1 MPINW
6 RRDPFTGQ
14 DQSVLRTDR
23 HTVPANSPF
32 YAPLLEIPRQDSP
45 STLTVKGAGS
55 SVDVAAQEDA
65 YVYEGSPTTNYGS
78 SGILVTGRDGT
89 GAFYKYRALLK
100 VDLSAYSG
108 PVDRALLWVYNQTVG
123 SSGFPN
129 ANEIGAHAVTA
140 AWSAGSVTWD
150 TQPAHNLVATATV
163 TLYGEGWYAL
173 DITTLVNAWLAG
185 SSVNHG
191 ILLKHTNEISVT
203 DSTRNL
209 SSLEGANDPRI
220 ELTLPGTT
228 YQEVSVG
235 TAPGPGEFS
244 CNYEQAWLRFH
255 SSAASEAVDATF
267 YGTGSP
273 VDAGDAGD
281 ISKIIGSGTNGVLE
295 VLTGTTSLA
304 PGVYSYT
311 SLRVAPGATLTC
323 NGGGPLIIGVTG
335 DATIEGTV
343 DLDGKGYAG
352 GAAGFRGQGFGG
364 LGGGA
369 GGTSSGGGGGG
380 SSTAGTNG
388 GGSAAGAGGDAHPS
402 RPGLLWPWS
411 PPLCGGGGGGSTAA
425 AGGAG
430 GGCLLLQ
437 VRGTLTIRTTAVLQA
452 RGAAAGGSNAG
463 GGGGGVFWLRA
474 PVRTIGATP
483 SVTGGAGNG
492 SGGAGAPGWWTE
504 EGL

>member
-32 YAPLLEIPRQDSP
+32 YVPLLEIPRQDSP
-45 STLTVKGAGS
+45 SSLVVKGAGT
-55 SVDVAAQEDA
+55 SVDQDASEDS
-65 YVYEGSPTTNYGS
+65 YVYEGNPTTNYGP
-78 SGILVTGRDGT
+78 SGILVTGRDGI
-89 GAFYKYRALLK
+89 GAFYKYRGLMK
-100 VDLSAYSG
+100 VDLSAFTG
-108 PVDRALLWVYNQTVG
+108 PVDRALLWVYNLTVG

-129 ANEIGAHAVTA
+129 ANEIGAHAISATWA
-140 AWSAGSVTWD
+140 AGTVTWNS
-150 TQPAHNLVATATV
+150 QPAHNPVAAATV
-163 TLYGEGWYAL
+163 TLYGEGWYAM
-173 DITTLVNAWLAG
+173 DITALVNAWLAG
-185 SSVNHG
+185 TTPNHG

-203 DSTRNL
+203 DSTRNM
-209 SSLEGANDPRI
+209 SSLEGSQNPHLQ
-220 ELTLPGTT
+220 LTLPGDS

-235 TAPGPGEFS
+235 TAPGPGEVAF
-244 CNYEQAWLRFH
+244 NYEQAWARFH
-255 SSAASEAVDATF
+255 DSAASEAVDITMW
-267 YGTGSP
+267 GTGSP
-273 VDAGDAGD
+273 IDGDDAGD
-281 ISKIIGSGTNGVLE
+281 ISKIIGSGVNGSLE

-304 PGVYSYT
+304 PGIYSYS
-311 SLRVAPGATLTC
+311 SLRVAPGAVLTC

-369 GGTSSGGGGGG
+369 GGSSSGGGGGG
-380 SSTAGTNG
+380 SSAAGTNG
-388 GGSAAGAGGDAHPS
+388 GGSAPGAGGDAHPS
-402 RPGLLWPWS
+402 RSGLLWPWS
-411 PPLCGGGGGGSTAA
+411 PPLCGGGGGGATAA

-430 GGCLLLQ
+430 GGTLLLQ
-437 VRGTLTIRTTAVLQA
+437 VRGTLTVRSTAVLQA
-452 RGAAAGGSNAG
+452 RGAAAGGTNAG

-474 PVRTIGATP
+474 PVRAVDATP
-483 SVTGGAGNG
+483 TVTGGAGNG
-492 SGGAGAPGWWTE
+492 SGGAGAAGWWTQ